1 MMWYL
6 NDVICDFNKNVSKFN
21 VSSENTGTV
30 KPVWNDHLRKI
41 NCPERVLFS
50 DTLLTYV

>member
-21 VSSENTGTV
+21 VSSENTDV
-30 KPVWNDHLRKI
+30 YILVQ
-41 NCPERVLFS
+41 
-50 DTLLTYV
+50 